1 MRPDSNTRR
10 ATVPKL
16 RLFVD
21 GYTQIYII
29 IEINKEK
36 KFQCRIRDAAA
47 ILVFVSSTYFMKEA
61 RDGREGGGGGLY
73 QQEIPAHFIT
83 SLSSTCIKVM
93 QWLVFNSHM

>member
-29 IEINKEK
+29 IEINKQK
-36 KFQCRIRDAAA
+36 KFECRIRDAAA

-61 RDGREGGGGGLY
+61 RDGRVGGGGGAISAGDPGPLHHLIIINMH
-73 QQEIPAHFIT
+73 QGHAMAG
-83 SLSSTCIKVM
+83 L
-93 QWLVFNSHM
+93 